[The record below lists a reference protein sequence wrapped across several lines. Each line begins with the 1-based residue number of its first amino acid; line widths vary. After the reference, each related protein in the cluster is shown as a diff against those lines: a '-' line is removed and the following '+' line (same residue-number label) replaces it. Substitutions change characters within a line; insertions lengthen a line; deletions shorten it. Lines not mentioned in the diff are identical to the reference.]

1 LHGIGRNYIE
11 ATDSRPINRNN
22 SPNSI
27 WYVYCISRNEA
38 KRCSKPPSVETWR
51 ETDQRQ
57 TDVAAK
63 TGEFSSTAAA
73 AFDSEMSFVSA

>member
-1 LHGIGRNYIE
+1 
-11 ATDSRPINRNN
+11 
-22 SPNSI
+22 
-27 WYVYCISRNEA
+27 
-38 KRCSKPPSVETWR
+38 VESWR

-63 TGEFSSTAAA
+63 VGEFSSTIVA

>member
-1 LHGIGRNYIE
+1 
-11 ATDSRPINRNN
+11 
-22 SPNSI
+22 
-27 WYVYCISRNEA
+27 
-38 KRCSKPPSVETWR
+38 VETWR

-63 TGEFSSTAAA
+63 TGEFRSTAAA